1 MPAKQI
7 VTRQWP
13 EPVNQSHQ
21 IGIKYECPRC
31 YVNKLS
37 KAHVVVDSKTAF
49 MAHVHSNGHP
59 DVSATIKFYQ
69 KV

>member
-21 IGIKYECPRC
+21 IGVKWQCPSC
-31 YVNKLS
+31 YTNVLAKS
-37 KAHVVVDSKTAF
+37 HVTLESKTAWEW
-49 MAHVHSNGHP
+49 HVNAKGHP
-59 DVSATIKFYQ
+59 HCSPITKFYQ